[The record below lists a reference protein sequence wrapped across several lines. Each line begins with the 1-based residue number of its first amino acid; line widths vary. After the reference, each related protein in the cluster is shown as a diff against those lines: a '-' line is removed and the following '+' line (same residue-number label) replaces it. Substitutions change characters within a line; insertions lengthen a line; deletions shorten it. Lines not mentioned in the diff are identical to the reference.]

1 MHKYTVTLVED
12 DKDVRDRLAALITEH
27 ERFELLNACGT
38 MTAGLSALSQ
48 HKPDVLLTDLNLPDG
63 SGIDIIKAIEQQR
76 LDCDAMVISGFQ
88 DENLVFKAL
97 EAGAKAYILKHDKS
111 QIITDAI
118 LAMLDGGAPMSP
130 VIARLMLLKF
140 HHVQAQTIPLPE
152 ALTERQAK
160 ILKLLSQGFSAREVS
175 EKLGITY
182 YTVTTHI
189 KNIYNKLQVNS
200 RSEAIYQAIQQGL
213 LP

>member
-12 DKDVRDRLAALITEH
+12 DADVRGRLSNLITEH
-27 ERFELLNACGT
+27 EQFELLDACGT
-38 MTAGLSALSQ
+38 MEQGLSALSQ
-48 HKPDVLLTDLNLPDG
+48 YKPDVLLTDLGLPDG
-63 SGIDIIKAIEQQR
+63 SGIDIIRAIEQHH

-111 QIITDAI
+111 QKITDAI
-118 LAMLDGGAPMSP
+118 LAMIDGGAPMSP

-140 HHVQAQTIPLPE
+140 HNAQAQTIPLPE
-152 ALTERQAK
+152 ALTPRQTR
-160 ILKLLSQGFSAREVS
+160 ILKLLSQGFSAQEVS